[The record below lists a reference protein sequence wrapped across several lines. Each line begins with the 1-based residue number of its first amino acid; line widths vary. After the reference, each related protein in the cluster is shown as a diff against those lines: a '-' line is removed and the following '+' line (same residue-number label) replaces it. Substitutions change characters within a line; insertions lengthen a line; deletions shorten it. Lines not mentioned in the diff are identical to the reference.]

1 LICDTSHDVLLDSGV
16 SRGSADQRTNRWR
29 VRTAGY
35 AGVSDGRVC
44 SFRAITYNRTCET
57 QRGAMNIERHSGF
70 YVIGLAARTQNSA
83 ERNGKG
89 KIGEIWRELLR
100 DNLASK
106 IPNKIGINLTAVYT
120 DYERGL
126 DNHYTYLLGLPVSS
140 IQNVPAPFVAK
151 HIPGG
156 RYSVVT
162 SDRGP
167 IARIVPETW
176 SQICSMPVVELG
188 GIRSFRA
195 DYEIYDQR
203 ATDPEKA
210 QIEVYV
216 GLR

>member
-1 LICDTSHDVLLDSGV
+1 
-16 SRGSADQRTNRWR
+16 
-29 VRTAGY
+29 
-35 AGVSDGRVC
+35 
-44 SFRAITYNRTCET
+44 
-57 QRGAMNIERHSGF
+57 MNIQRHSGF
-70 YVIGLAARTQNSA
+70 YVIGIAARTQNSA

-89 KIGEIWRELLR
+89 KISEIWHELLR

-120 DYERGL
+120 DYEGGL
-126 DNHYTYLLGLPVSS
+126 DGHFTYLLGLPVSS
-140 IQNVPAPFVAK
+140 IQNVPADLVAR
-151 HIPGG
+151 HIPSG

-162 SDRGP
+162 SERGP
-167 IARIVPETW
+167 IKRVVPETW
-176 SQICSMPVVELG
+176 RRICSMPVVELG

-203 ATDPEKA
+203 AADPEKA

>member
-1 LICDTSHDVLLDSGV
+1 
-16 SRGSADQRTNRWR
+16 
-29 VRTAGY
+29 
-35 AGVSDGRVC
+35 
-44 SFRAITYNRTCET
+44 
-57 QRGAMNIERHSGF
+57 MNIERHSGF
-70 YVIGLAARTQNSA
+70 YVIGIAARTQNSA

-89 KIGEIWRELLR
+89 KIGEIWHELLR

-167 IARIVPETW
+167 IERIVPETW
-176 SQICSMPVVELG
+176 RQICSMPVVELG

-203 ATDPEKA
+203 AADPAKA